1 MKNRVLMAIRMEG
14 NPVLKYSEF
23 STQHFGEAN
32 VALRV
37 GPNRREEC
45 PTVPPDGAP
54 HCTIPLFT

>member
-1 MKNRVLMAIRMEG
+1 MKENIIKNRVLMAIRMAG

-37 GPNRREEC
+37 GPN
-45 PTVPPDGAP
+45 
-54 HCTIPLFT
+54 